1 MKRARTGAHGAQG
14 QSGRQGAQRA
24 LTLGP
29 TARSILSTG
38 DRATQSWVKPVAKFF
53 SREAGPRASPA
64 RDGDRSHGGAR
75 SGIGARP
82 TAAPRRRVHGRPP
95 AYRGDAVLLRLV
107 PEASRERAED
117 DAGNRSR
124 LSNVVT
130 AGPGPLSGLERAAL
144 AP

>member
-1 MKRARTGAHGAQG
+1 SLAHGAQG

-38 DRATQSWVKPVAKFF
+38 DRATQSWVKPVAEFF

-82 TAAPRRRVHGRPP
+82 TAAPRRRVLGRASGLSRRCRPP
-95 AYRGDAVLLRLV
+95 VPRARSVAGDGQRGGGRGLRGRAVRGGWLR
-107 PEASRERAED
+107 A
-117 DAGNRSR
+117 
-124 LSNVVT
+124 
-130 AGPGPLSGLERAAL
+130 
-144 AP
+144 